1 MSPKIQEI
9 GAQRFRHAL
18 ANSWEERASFCE
30 PVMTYR
36 DRTGWWGHETR
47 TTKSIRTEIRLSCR
61 ENLPDLAE
69 SMFRNGSSVS
79 CAFASLQLRQALG
92 KSCPAEG
99 PN

>member
-1 MSPKIQEI
+1 
-9 GAQRFRHAL
+9 
-18 ANSWEERASFCE
+18 
-30 PVMTYR
+30 
-36 DRTGWWGHETR
+36 
-47 TTKSIRTEIRLSCR
+47 LSCR